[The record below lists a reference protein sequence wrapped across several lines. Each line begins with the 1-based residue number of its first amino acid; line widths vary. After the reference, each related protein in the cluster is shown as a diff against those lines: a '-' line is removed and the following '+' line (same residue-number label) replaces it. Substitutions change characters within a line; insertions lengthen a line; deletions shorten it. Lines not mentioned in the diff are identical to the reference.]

1 MRNVIRGRDSR
12 LDQERSFGAVPLV
25 IVADPKRG
33 AVGHI
38 GDGVGFDNGFAIG
51 VPPDLAGI
59 AVDVS
64 LRYRRRRQLVHVEPL
79 LDDFIGV
86 RGVDGAIGAAMP
98 HRKFWPWAAMI

>member
-12 LDQERSFGAVPLV
+12 LDQERAFGAVPLI
-25 IVADPKRG
+25 IVANPKRG

-38 GDGVGFDNGFAIG
+38 GNGVGFDNGFTIG

-64 LRYRRRRQLVHVEPL
+64 LRHRPRSQLAHVEPL
-79 LDDFIGV
+79 LDNLIGV

-98 HRKFWPWAAMI
+98 HRKLWPWALMI

>member
-12 LDQERSFGAVPLV
+12 LDQERAFGAVALV

-59 AVDVS
+59 ASTSPSD
-64 LRYRRRRQLVHVEPL
+64 
-79 LDDFIGV
+79 
-86 RGVDGAIGAAMP
+86 IGAEGSWCTSSHCLTISLAFAGWTVRSALP
-98 HRKFWPWAAMI
+98 CQTESFGHGPL